1 MKILALN
8 SSPRGGGQSKTE
20 IMLNALVAGMR
31 EAGAE
36 VEVVDL
42 WMDLVTGKADGQQMF
57 LDQKYT
63 VEGDFTMLMQMD
75 QLFGNNQ

>member
-8 SSPRGGGQSKTE
+8 SSPRSEGQSKTE
-20 IMLNALVAGMR
+20 IMLKSLVKGMR

-42 WMDLVTGKADGQQMF
+42 RKKTIKNCVGCFSCWTKSPG
-57 LDQKYT
+57 T
-63 VEGDFTMLMQMD
+63 
-75 QLFGNNQ
+75 

>member
-1 MKILALN
+1 MKVLALN

-20 IMLNALVAGMR
+20 IMLKSLVEGMV

-42 WMDLVTGKADGQQMF
+42 L
-57 LDQKYT
+57 
-63 VEGDFTMLMQMD
+63 
-75 QLFGNNQ
+75 N